1 MFLDSLHK
9 IGWFA
14 GLVLLQVLVLNHVHV
29 GGYATPFLYVY
40 FVLALRSDMPRNAA
54 MLWAFALGLTVDVF
68 SDTAGMN
75 AAATVLLAFVRPVFL
90 RLFVP
95 REFLEGFSPTIRV
108 MGMLPFVKYMAACVF
123 LHHAF
128 LIGLEYFSTAHI
140 GSLLLSVV
148 ASLCA
153 CGASGVAGGSLL
165 LIPLAC
171 NMFGISNDIAMQVV
185 AVGFIIGVLQD
196 SCETALNSSTDVLFT
211 AAACQAEDDRLAN
224 SALRN

>member
-1 MFLDSLHK
+1 MSAGNWSRVLNDVYCYCKRKQEVRVFLDSLHK

-148 ASLCA
+148 S
-153 CGASGVAGGSLL
+153 
-165 LIPLAC
+165 
-171 NMFGISNDIAMQVV
+171 
-185 AVGFIIGVLQD
+185 
-196 SCETALNSSTDVLFT
+196 
-211 AAACQAEDDRLAN
+211 
-224 SALRN
+224 SALLTMFCIVGVEWLRRGAADKGR